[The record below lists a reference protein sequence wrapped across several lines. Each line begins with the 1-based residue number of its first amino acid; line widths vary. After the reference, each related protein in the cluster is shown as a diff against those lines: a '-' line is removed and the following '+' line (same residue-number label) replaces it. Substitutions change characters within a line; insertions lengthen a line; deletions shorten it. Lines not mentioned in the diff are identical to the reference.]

1 MKDYCLQSQQ
11 DSIGQLSSLFG
22 VQTENAK
29 RNLAARLEVCEAVS
43 FGANNWL
50 DIGEIRLYPS
60 DPESVDSHK
69 YVPTERA
76 LKLGAYEWELPP
88 FDTLQTKATGLLGDK
103 PKKLSAKEKPPAE
116 PETTIALQA
125 ITDVAIRCGLAHP
138 LFDANSVMEMPFKRA
153 TTVVADSV
161 SVLHGGLDFVVRFL
175 YPLARVKIPAV
186 VHTEILQQVDRY
198 LKQHETNKPNKGT
211 ALLDHVNSQG
221 SQRALL
227 RLALQTD
234 AEIEHPSGGT
244 DSLRSMLQ
252 PDPEVQGQSGFPRGL
267 VDLLILEAVRQYKER
282 LSPTHPV
289 MLLTSNQ
296 RLAQMALSEG
306 LQPLFFDKNYS
317 RELFARTLSG
327 TCFRPFID
335 PLTRERLYSVP
346 LTELVWE
353 LAVTFGNA
361 RLRHPTTDAI
371 FEVSATGEA
380 RTWNPYQAKDDLLWV
395 RGTDQKRKVEPK
407 TAKAAP
413 EAKVTPPAPVKL
425 PASKKAK
432 TKASK
437 TRVAEAK
444 ALPMTPLLFEE
455 TTATPS
461 TPATDLPAEPTAK
474 KGRVGKTKK
483 APATSSKAKAETKA
497 KVAVATAKPAK
508 TGQPKVRTAKQ
519 KTKVKATPTALVEE
533 LKLLPQPVVDQP
545 LPHEEVAEFKA
556 SLTGSYKFS
565 VPSMLLLLDTFSKRV
580 NLTDDEGMKVV
591 GVETSKR
598 YNEYR
603 NFLFTGSFLDRGTQS
618 FIKTDKLDKLWEAF
632 KQLDYRAITDYL
644 SQVPSLADFL
654 KGLRMETPSTTHDL
668 PTISKSAFPTYCI
681 LAEMIGVGLNIAGEG
696 IYLTNQSPSVEEFA
710 KAALESYK
718 LTLGKGDKAALTG
731 LWLETLAKKYGI
743 HPLTAKTLL
752 PEAQQAGAL
761 KYQTEGA
768 DVKNPKRDIMYY
780 LAIQNGM
787 PVCQQINLYGGEFLT
802 PDHTS
807 VNIQITKG
815 K

>member
-11 DSIGQLSSLFG
+11 DSIGQLSTLFG
-22 VQTENAK
+22 IQTEDANQ
-29 RNLAARLEVCEAVS
+29 NLAARLEVCEEVS

-50 DIGEIRLYPS
+50 DIGEIRLYPNNP
-60 DPESVDSHK
+60 DFGDEHE
-69 YVPTERA
+69 YVSTERA
-76 LKLGAYEWELPP
+76 LKLGAYEWELPV
-88 FDTLQTKATGLLGDK
+88 FDALQTQAIWLLGDN
-103 PKKLSAKEKPPAE
+103 PQKLLAKEKDPAE
-116 PETTIALQA
+116 PETSIALQA

-161 SVLHGGLDFVVRFL
+161 AVLHGGLDFVVRFL

-198 LKQHETNKPNKGT
+198 LKQHDTNKPHKGS

-244 DSLRSMLQ
+244 DSLRSLLQ
-252 PDPEVQGQSGFPRGL
+252 PDSEVQDQLSGFPRGV

-296 RLAQMALSEG
+296 RLAQMAMSEG

-335 PLTRERLYSVP
+335 PLTRERLYFVP
-346 LTELVWE
+346 LTELIWE

-361 RLRHPTTDAI
+361 RLRYPITNAT
-371 FEVSATGEA
+371 FEVSATGKA
-380 RTWNPYQAKDDLLWV
+380 HTWNPYQAKDDLLWV
-395 RGTDQKRKVEPK
+395 KETNEKHKVAK
-407 TAKAAP
+407 KAAP
-413 EAKVTPPAPVKL
+413 AAKKVTPPAPVKL
-425 PASKKAK
+425 PVAK
-432 TKASK
+432 TAQTKASK
-437 TRVAEAK
+437 TRVEEAK
-444 ALPMTPLLFEE
+444 PLPITQLFEE
-455 TTATPS
+455 AKATPS
-461 TPATDLPAEPTAK
+461 TPATDQPPEPATK
-474 KGRVGKTKK
+474 KGRVDKTKK
-483 APATSSKAKAETKA
+483 APAKDKPTKKGHPKAK
-497 KVAVATAKPAK
+497 TARK
-508 TGQPKVRTAKQ
+508 
-519 KTKVKATPTALVEE
+519 KTKGKTTTPVEE

-545 LPHEEVAEFKA
+545 LSPEAVADFKA
-556 SLTGSYKFS
+556 SLKGSYKFS
-565 VPSMLLLLDTFSKRV
+565 VSSMLLLLDTFSKRG
-580 NLTDDEGMKVV
+580 NLTDEEGMTVV

-618 FIKTDKLDKLWEAF
+618 FIKTDKLDKFWEAF

-644 SQVPSLADFL
+644 NQVPSFADFL
-654 KGLRMETPSTTHDL
+654 KGIKIGAPSTTHDL

-681 LAEMIGVGLNIAGEG
+681 LAEMIAMGLNSTGEG
-696 IYLTNQSPSVEEFA
+696 IYLTNQSPTVEEFA

-752 PEAQQAGAL
+752 PEAQQAGAI

-768 DVKNPKRDIMYY
+768 DVKNLKRDTMYY
-780 LAIQNGM
+780 LVIQNGM
-787 PVCQQINLYGGEFLT
+787 PVLQQINLYGGEFLT
-802 PDHTS
+802 ADRTS

>member
-11 DSIGQLSSLFG
+11 DSIEQLSSLFG
-22 VQTENAK
+22 VQTEDAK
-29 RNLAARLEVCEAVS
+29 QNLAARLEVCEEGS
-43 FGANNWL
+43 FGSNNWL

-60 DPESVDSHK
+60 DPESGDSHE

-88 FDTLQTKATGLLGDK
+88 FDTLQTKATGLMGDK
-103 PKKLSAKEKPPAE
+103 PKKLSAKEKQPAE
-116 PETTIALQA
+116 PETSIALQA

-198 LKQHETNKPNKGT
+198 LKQHDTSKPHKGS

-244 DSLRSMLQ
+244 DSLRSLLQ
-252 PDPEVQGQSGFPRGL
+252 PDSEVQDQSGFPRGM

-282 LSPTHPV
+282 LSSTHPV

-317 RELFARTLSG
+317 RELFGRTLSG
-327 TCFRPFID
+327 TCFQPFIA
-335 PLTRERLYSVP
+335 PLTRERLYFVP

-353 LAVTFGNA
+353 LAVTFGHA
-361 RLRHPTTDAI
+361 RLRHPQTGAT

-380 RTWNPYQAKDDLLWV
+380 RPWNPYQAKDDLLWV
-395 RGTDQKRKVEPK
+395 RGTDQKRQVKS
-407 TAKAAP
+407 KAA
-413 EAKVTPPAPVKL
+413 KGTPPAPIKL
-425 PASKKAK
+425 PTAKKAK
-432 TKASK
+432 TKATK
-437 TRVAEAK
+437 TRLEEAK
-444 ALPMTPLLFEE
+444 DLPMIPLFEE
-455 TTATPS
+455 AKTTSPI
-461 TPATDLPAEPTAK
+461 PATDQSAEPTTPKTPKTRRVAK
-474 KGRVGKTKK
+474 TTP
-483 APATSSKAKAETKA
+483 AATSSKTKA
-497 KVAVATAKPAK
+497 AA
-508 TGQPKVRTAKQ
+508 
-519 KTKVKATPTALVEE
+519 KTKVAPAKKKDQTKVKTAKKTAKGKTTSLNEE

-545 LPHEEVAEFKA
+545 LPREEVAEFKA
-556 SLTGSYKFS
+556 SLKGSYKFS

-603 NFLFTGSFLDRGTQS
+603 NFLFTGSFLDRGAQS
-618 FIKTDKLDKLWEAF
+618 FIKTNKLDKLWEAF
-632 KQLDYRAITDYL
+632 KQLDYRAITDHL

-654 KGLRMETPSTTHDL
+654 KGIRIGTPSTTHDL

-681 LAEMIGVGLNIAGEG
+681 LAEMMGVGLNIAGEG

-768 DVKNPKRDIMYY
+768 NVKNPKRDIMYY

-787 PVCQQINLYGGEFLT
+787 PVLQQINLYGGEFLT
-802 PDHTS
+802 PDRTS